1 MKNIAQAASSM
12 APSAIQSSQV
22 RRGRIYAREV
32 CSSATVSTLVD
43 RSGLKVRECEG
54 EAIAAVRSQ

>member
-12 APSAIQSSQV
+12 APSATQSPQV

-32 CSSATVSTLVD
+32 CSSATVSTLID
-43 RSGLKVRECEG
+43 RGGLKVCVRG